1 MAITKEQAIVELAKR
16 ELARREQAKPD
27 PLVQWSQQGG
37 FSTTKDITPVVEFGQ
52 QTIGAL
58 QKGTAQI
65 GQGLLEAPGQFVRN
79 TGFLRQY
86 AFAEDV
92 LKETDPEKQEQ
103 LRQQMSQSKQAFD
116 QVADALDKPA
126 GEYQKGLDDI
136 LKNHPEWKH
145 NPPESFVELLT
156 NPKETALSIAE
167 SIPVLVGA
175 GIATVSGHPNVG
187 MGMIFATESKQAKD
201 QALQD
206 TGDKDTAALA
216 GTLYGTVSAALEGM
230 QLQGLTNLVKGSRKY
245 VIGRALQKLGE
256 KGFKNFSYSPIK
268 IALQETV
275 EEMSQQGW
283 QEFTAKAVYDKDVPG
298 GLAGFLDRQAQA
310 GYLGFLLS
318 GGASAVGAGIG
329 GLESLQQAAAK
340 DEINEANVDT
350 VAKQVQQVA
359 AENGVSPEY
368 VVGNIVVQ
376 READKTI
383 SRFPQKIADQ
393 ESLENLG
400 LELQAHLAGTEVG
413 KGLNDWNIQW
423 ELYSEDNKPKPLSGA
438 LGNSIKFTGSLKTTE
453 DVSAL
458 LEEGYTPE
466 QIVFLGNSPKNA
478 IIQIIAPTGKVFDLG
493 GREFRPDRK
502 HAGQRARK
510 AGEAFRH
517 TQATVKRTMV
527 HELAHLV
534 NPALITKD
542 GKRIAH
548 TPEFARN
555 TATMTKEL
563 FKTVPGEAKPV
574 AEVEQLPQA
583 QAEPE
588 VVETPQAEQ
597 PINVYKTES
606 GSRTGI
612 TEQEVKYDK
621 ETGQYTDTVTGENV
635 ILDREASQGALQKP
649 AKMAEAKPS
658 EPKAK
663 KPKKLTK
670 RQAQKLGHSL
680 PKKLGW
686 NDAQR
691 RDFMQELV
699 GRRTMKDMPLV
710 DMNTVVEALQQEARD
725 RGLLPPEDYPKT
737 LMVNGREVPT
747 DEFFENVEQSIN
759 DLPDLSQ
766 KQRKMRPRRR
776 AERARGFLGS
786 VKAVLTGID
795 NLSVPHLMRKIGAAK
810 AGMLKEVGVTG
821 WRSGIHQIASVFRG
835 GVDMLNEAADAAG
848 ITPKDLAGMS
858 SSADPRMELIKKGRE
873 LLGKPKTKEYKI
885 KINGKKFSLEMG
897 ELMDMYLASLQDTGP
912 KHIEKGGFEI
922 RGYKTGP
929 ISEADMDSIRNIVE
943 ADPKALAL
951 MNAAIKIADEYNAPQ
966 LNYTNGRLNPESPEP
981 IADRKNYW
989 HLESKQPK
997 KVKGKPTYSIS
1008 LLENKNILKPRT
1020 GGKQPL
1026 VIRGFFNRFF
1036 AVQYAVSEY
1045 VGMAEQLRLMNMVLN
1060 HGPVMDTLE
1069 AKGYTP
1075 IRDNLKQLLEWVQ
1088 SKGSTATTTD
1098 KLVGRILHGAF
1109 RAVLHYSP
1117 EVILSQYMS
1126 TGHYMAYADAKYAP
1140 LLAVPPTPT
1149 QIHEMLDKN
1158 PVVWQRYYAGGQ
1170 SAELA
1175 ELGQLD
1181 VSLRLLTGKH
1191 ADLNKTGIAAQL
1203 TDLAAFC
1210 QGWKLA
1216 KAIVQDTTNLEVGSP
1231 EFFDAVND
1239 KAEELWDTQPSWDK
1253 WNKSINTSQ
1262 RGIRRVPFLFR
1273 SYFEKSLMMLH
1284 SANAT
1289 YQSSEKTA
1297 GDKAQWAKVYGAILG
1312 SQMATALIR
1321 TFVGA
1326 TVWRRRKTVWDFIG
1340 AMVAAPL
1347 AMVSIVGG
1355 YLNRVVGNV
1364 FKIMAGEKQGFE
1376 GEPISTLPGKT
1387 VEEFLI
1393 GIGQVTDGVAEY
1405 AAGNEDQ
1412 AKRKL
1417 KTGIDNITIS
1427 VGTFEGIPVRQ
1438 LRKIERALDKEDGP
1452 KMYGGGL

>member
-1 MAITKEQAIVELAKR
+1 
-16 ELARREQAKPD
+16 
-27 PLVQWSQQGG
+27 
-37 FSTTKDITPVVEFGQ
+37 
-52 QTIGAL
+52 
-58 QKGTAQI
+58 
-65 GQGLLEAPGQFVRN
+65 
-79 TGFLRQY
+79 
-86 AFAEDV
+86 
-92 LKETDPEKQEQ
+92 
-103 LRQQMSQSKQAFD
+103 
-116 QVADALDKPA
+116 
-126 GEYQKGLDDI
+126 
-136 LKNHPEWKH
+136 
-145 NPPESFVELLT
+145 
-156 NPKETALSIAE
+156 
-167 SIPVLVGA
+167 
-175 GIATVSGHPNVG
+175 
-187 MGMIFATESKQAKD
+187 
-201 QALQD
+201 
-206 TGDKDTAALA
+206 
-216 GTLYGTVSAALEGM
+216 
-230 QLQGLTNLVKGSRKY
+230 
-245 VIGRALQKLGE
+245 
-256 KGFKNFSYSPIK
+256 
-268 IALQETV
+268 
-275 EEMSQQGW
+275 
-283 QEFTAKAVYDKDVPG
+283 
-298 GLAGFLDRQAQA
+298 
-310 GYLGFLLS
+310 
-318 GGASAVGAGIG
+318 
-329 GLESLQQAAAK
+329 
-340 DEINEANVDT
+340 
-350 VAKQVQQVA
+350 
-359 AENGVSPEY
+359 
-368 VVGNIVVQ
+368 
-376 READKTI
+376 
-383 SRFPQKIADQ
+383 
-393 ESLENLG
+393 
-400 LELQAHLAGTEVG
+400 
-413 KGLNDWNIQW
+413 
-423 ELYSEDNKPKPLSGA
+423 
-438 LGNSIKFTGSLKTTE
+438 
-453 DVSAL
+453 
-458 LEEGYTPE
+458 
-466 QIVFLGNSPKNA
+466 
-478 IIQIIAPTGKVFDLG
+478 
-493 GREFRPDRK
+493 
-502 HAGQRARK
+502 
-510 AGEAFRH
+510 
-517 TQATVKRTMV
+517 
-527 HELAHLV
+527 
-534 NPALITKD
+534 
-542 GKRIAH
+542 
-548 TPEFARN
+548 
-555 TATMTKEL
+555 
-563 FKTVPGEAKPV
+563 V